1 MGGGRRR
8 RARPA
13 PLAANSG
20 SYTIARNWPNSWRP
34 RSPRGNRGSL
44 RWSPDPGAVK
54 IRKAL
59 NRANAIVESA
69 VDDVTARDI
78 KAAAKDA
85 GVTKTADPPSDNS
98 TSPT

>member
-1 MGGGRRR
+1 MET
-8 RARPA
+8 AIA
-13 PLAANSG
+13 PGQSG
-20 SYTIARNWPNSWRP
+20 LVALVS
-34 RSPRGNRGSL
+34 
-44 RWSPDPGAVK
+44 DPGAVK